1 MSDGYFGAISDE
13 KILEAYRILS
23 AEVGIFV
30 EPASAISVAGLL
42 ERADA
47 GKIPAGATVVLTVT
61 GHGLKDP
68 QWALRTADGSD
79 VKPTIVPVD
88 TAAIAERAGSGPE
101 MTTALP
107 VVGRNA
113 LAGRSVVVKV
123 PATTANLGP
132 GFDTLGLALAHYDHL
147 QVEVQDEPGV
157 FVEVHG
163 VGAGEVPTDESNL
176 VVRAI
181 AHTFAAYG
189 IPLPGL
195 KLVAENVIP
204 HGRGMGSSGAAIVS
218 GIMAAKG
225 LLEGIVEID
234 SDALLVLATE
244 MEGHPD
250 NVAPAL
256 FGGLTIAWMTPEGPK
271 HKKLMVHRG
280 VSPLVFVPV
289 HAMSTALARSLQPES
304 VPHEDAVFNLSRS
317 ALLIAALI
325 QSPELLLAATEDK
338 LHQSYR
344 AAAMPETNRLI
355 TLLRE
360 HGFAAVVSG
369 AGPSI
374 LVLASDP
381 GQRLVA
387 AELVAQTSETPWQTL
402 MLAVD
407 FKGATVIRT
416 DA

>member
-1 MSDGYFGAISDE
+1 M
-13 KILEAYRILS
+13 
-23 AEVGIFV
+23 
-30 EPASAISVAGLL
+30 
-42 ERADA
+42 
-47 GKIPAGATVVLTVT
+47 T
-61 GHGLKDP
+61 
-68 QWALRTADGSD
+68 
-79 VKPTIVPVD
+79 
-88 TAAIAERAGSGPE
+88 IAEAVSG
-101 MTTALP
+101 
-107 VVGRNA
+107 RSA
-113 LAGRSVVVKV
+113 LAGRSVTVQV

-132 GFDTLGLALAHYDHL
+132 GFDTLGLALAHHDHL
-147 QVEVQDEPGV
+147 EVTVRDEPGV
-157 FVEVHG
+157 TVEVHG
-163 VGAGEVPTDESNL
+163 VGEGVVPTDESNL

-181 AHTFAAYG
+181 IHTFTAYG
-189 IPLPGL
+189 QDLPGL
-195 KLVAENVIP
+195 NLVAHNEIP
-204 HGRGMGSSGAAIVS
+204 HGRGMGSSGAAIVA

-225 LLEGIVEID
+225 LLEGIVDID
-234 SDALLVLATE
+234 AEALLALATE

-256 FGGLTIAWMTPEGPK
+256 FGGLTIAWMTPEGPR

-280 VSPLVFVPV
+280 VKPLVFVPE

-387 AELVAQTSETPWQTL
+387 AELVAAESETPWQAL

-407 FKGATVIRT
+407 VLGATVTRT
-416 DA
+416 DR